1 MGAPLDPKMN
11 GYIVLYFR
19 NRSGRAKLQEL
30 ARRYV
35 TADQGTER
43 LAERALQVL
52 SDNPSLLDG
61 RDVNR
66 AMVAL
71 VHELAQEQLQIT
83 GILSRCANGD
93 AT

>member
-1 MGAPLDPKMN
+1 
-11 GYIVLYFR
+11 
-19 NRSGRAKLQEL
+19 
-30 ARRYV
+30 V

-61 RDVNR
+61 RDVNG
-66 AMVAL
+66 AMIAL

>member
-1 MGAPLDPKMN
+1 VGAPLDPKMN

-52 SDNPSLLDG
+52 SDNPSLLDE
-61 RDVNR
+61 RDDNR
-66 AMVAL
+66 AMIAL
-71 VHELAQEQLQIT
+71 VHKLAQEQLQIT
-83 GILSRCANGD
+83 GVLSRCANGD